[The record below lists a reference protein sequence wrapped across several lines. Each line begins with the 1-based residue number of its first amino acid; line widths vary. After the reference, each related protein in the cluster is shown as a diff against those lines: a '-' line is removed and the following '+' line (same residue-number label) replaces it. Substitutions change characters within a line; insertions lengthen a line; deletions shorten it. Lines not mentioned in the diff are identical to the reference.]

1 MLRKHAFGNCSGV
14 TLLEIT
20 FAVAIFAV
28 AVAVA
33 AQSLISF
40 YANMDLQNQRIV
52 ATNHCRA
59 IFSDMRNIRS
69 ANPNSP
75 SNPNNFQTNIL
86 AAYPHDS
93 VSAGPT
99 QLTGSQVIVTYENP
113 SQLANPL
120 IPTVEIQW
128 QDLRGHTAVITMTTA
143 ITDM

>member
-1 MLRKHAFGNCSGV
+1 MLEKHAFGNCSGV

-59 IFSDMRNIRS
+59 IFSDMRNIRA
-69 ANPNSP
+69 ANPNTP
-75 SNPNNFQTNIL
+75 TNPNNFQNNVL
-86 AAYPHDS
+86 AAYPNGS

-99 QLTGSQVIVTYENP
+99 QLTGAQVTVTYENP

-120 IPTVEIQW
+120 IPTVRIDW
-128 QDLRGHTAVITMTTA
+128 QDLRGHPVNITMSTA